1 MNDSIPSLVLLY
13 DGVCG
18 FCNRTVQTV
27 IAADRKGTLR
37 FAALQSEFGQAVLA
51 RHPELKNVDSVILV
65 KTEADGAERVFIRST
80 AALEVARYLG
90 GLWSLLLAGYVVPTP
105 LRDFFYDLFAKYR
118 YTLFGKYDSCLL
130 PPPEIRARFL

>member
-1 MNDSIPSLVLLY
+1 MNTSGHSLVLLY

-27 IAADRKGTLR
+27 IAADRAGTMR
-37 FAALQSEFGQAVLA
+37 FAALQSDFGREVVA
-51 RHPELKNVDSVILV
+51 RHPELEHLDSVVLV
-65 KTEADGAERVFIRST
+65 ETSPDGAERVFIRST
-80 AALEVARYLG
+80 AALRVAGYLG

-105 LRDFFYDLFAKYR
+105 IRDFFYDLFARYR
-118 YTLFGKYDSCLL
+118 YALFGKYESCML

>member
-1 MNDSIPSLVLLY
+1 MDDSTPSLVLLY

-27 IAADRKGTLR
+27 IGSDRNGTLR
-37 FAALQSEFGQAVLA
+37 FAALQGDFGQAVLA
-51 RHPELKNVDSVILV
+51 RYPELKEVDSVMLV
-65 KTEADGAERVFIRST
+65 KTGTDGAERVLIRST

-90 GLWSLLLAGYVVPTP
+90 GFWSLLLAGYVVPTP
-105 LRDFFYDLFAKYR
+105 IRDFFYDLFAKYR
-118 YTLFGKYDSCLL
+118 YALFGKFETCML